1 LFIIA
6 YILLLNSSFLDIEGG
21 CSTGGLRE
29 LQQHFTPTGYLCRN
43 DCMIDKNRCTSRCR
57 INSRT
62 GKTRCKYGRLPKQC
76 KICCDDVR
84 GDDLDTPLMT
94 DAVQEQ
100 EVETLLTN
108 ALDDINSVKVLPS
121 DMADRFMKVGR
132 DAYQSLASGS
142 TASVDLAI
150 CLNESNLIVEATAHA
165 LGYLEGGSNCFSIE
179 FTSSPFA
186 TDLDFKHHC
195 VCSDPTPV
203 GWKGG
208 MGCTCFDTE
217 TTFQVSFK
225 TGIFAEES
233 EDD

>member
-1 LFIIA
+1 
-6 YILLLNSSFLDIEGG
+6 
-21 CSTGGLRE
+21 
-29 LQQHFTPTGYLCRN
+29 
-43 DCMIDKNRCTSRCR
+43 MIDKNRCTSRCR